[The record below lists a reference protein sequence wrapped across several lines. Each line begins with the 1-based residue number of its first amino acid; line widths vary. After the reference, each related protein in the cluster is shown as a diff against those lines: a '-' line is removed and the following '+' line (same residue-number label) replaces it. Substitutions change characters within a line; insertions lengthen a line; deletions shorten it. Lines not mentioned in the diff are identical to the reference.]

1 MPISVVC
8 NTCNSGFTVSDKFAG
23 KTGPCPKCKSPVKVP
38 NPTADAPTDKDAV
51 VGCLL
56 IVALTLLPPLVFL
69 LFGKPT
75 LLPAHYFLAT
85 VCIIACSCGFLFLFL
100 AIALWAADSSN
111 TESPKPDKEM
121 NYMMIAFALALVAW
135 GIYPLRFEP
144 KWTLSP
150 NSTASK
156 DASVAEEAAP
166 EGTLQQGQVAKNSLD
181 LSKPSSGTWAGL
193 LGFHVDPTPDS
204 FREFVEH
211 EIQSIPSIAP
221 ALKPRDSYKFD
232 LKKTNSVVAPYEGV
246 FVVEC
251 QSEHG
256 DANVGITCTY
266 TVEANYGLIDGTW
279 TCRSVAVTEGVPIP
293 FNKHLSEPANSPAY
307 RMAEARVRSMSKLI
321 SQARANKP
329 ANIIA
334 FQKLE
339 DMSRGD
345 WGTRLAKVLML
356 NR

>member
-1 MPISVVC
+1 MSISVVC
-8 NTCNSGFTVSDKFAG
+8 ITCNSRFTVSDKFAG

-38 NPTADAPTDKDAV
+38 NPTADALVKVPNPTADPPTDKEAV

-56 IVALTLLPPLVFL
+56 IVALTLLPPLVFF

-75 LLPAHYFLAT
+75 LLAAHYFLVT
-85 VCIIACSCGFLFLFL
+85 VCTITCCCGFLFLFL

-111 TESPKPDKEM
+111 TESPKPDKAM
-121 NYMMIAFALALVAW
+121 NCMMIAFALALVAW

-150 NSTASK
+150 NSTATK
-156 DASVAEEAAP
+156 DASVAVEAAP

-193 LGFHVDPTPDS
+193 LGFDVDPTPDS
-204 FREFVEH
+204 FRKFVEH

-266 TVEANYGLIDGTW
+266 TVEANYGLIDGKW
-279 TCRSVAVTEGVPIP
+279 SCRSVAVTEGVPVP
-293 FNKHLSEPANSPAY
+293 LNKHLSGPANSPSY
-307 RMAEARVRSMSKLI
+307 RMAEARVRSMSKFV
-321 SQARANKP
+321 SQVRANKP
-329 ANIIA
+329 AEVDPNCWTVGG
-334 FQKLE
+334 L
-339 DMSRGD
+339 
-345 WGTRLAKVLML
+345 V
-356 NR
+356 

>member
-1 MPISVVC
+1 M
-8 NTCNSGFTVSDKFAG
+8 
-23 KTGPCPKCKSPVKVP
+23 
-38 NPTADAPTDKDAV
+38 
-51 VGCLL
+51 
-56 IVALTLLPPLVFL
+56 
-69 LFGKPT
+69 LFGGKPPI
-75 LLPAHYFLAT
+75 LAVHYFLVV
-85 VCIIACSCGFLFLFL
+85 VCSIVFCFGFLILMVL
-100 AIALWAADSSN
+100 ILPGPKDSF
-111 TESPKPDKEM
+111 
-121 NYMMIAFALALVAW
+121 ARFFALALMAW
-135 GIYPLRFEP
+135 GIYPVWFEP
-144 KWTLSP
+144 ELLKSFFKP
-150 NSTASK
+150 
-156 DASVAEEAAP
+156 ASVAVEAAP
-166 EGTLQQGQVAKNSLD
+166 EGTLQQGQVAKNSLN

-193 LGFHVDPTPDS
+193 LGFDVDPTPDS
-204 FREFVEH
+204 FRKFVEH

-256 DANVGITCTY
+256 DANVGITCTF

-279 TCRSVAVTEGVPIP
+279 TCRSLAVTEGVPIP

-321 SQARANKP
+321 SQARSNKP

-334 FQKLE
+334 FQKLA

-345 WGTRLAKVLML
+345 WGARLAKVLML
-356 NR
+356 NH